1 MFTWLHSSS
10 YSLENDYMSY
20 FYYYARR
27 AVDPGVVLATRRLAV
42 QRCLKVLAVLT
53 HYGSTAPDY
62 QWPSEGDWRA
72 RQAETETRQQ
82 AYLRDLFPRFARKL
96 GLSGEL
102 DTASAEDIVAVTNA
116 AQVQY
121 HLLRQTQQV
130 IDRRRVVLKAR
141 GIRESSTAEREK
153 QWLYWHQALERFENN
168 LGP

>member
-1 MFTWLHSSS
+1 VSWLRSIS
-10 YSLENDYMSY
+10 YFRGFDNMSY

-27 AVDPGVVLATRRLAV
+27 AVDPEVALVTRRLAV

-53 HYGSTAPDY
+53 HYGSTASDY
-62 QWPSEGDWRA
+62 QKPSEGDWRA
-72 RQAETETRQQ
+72 RQAETEARQQ
-82 AYLRDLFPRFARKL
+82 AYRRGLYPRFARKL

-121 HLLRQTQQV
+121 HLLRQAQQV

-153 QWLYWHQALERFENN
+153 QSLYWHQALERFEDN